1 MNTSLRRLCHTN
13 NLEGWI
19 YVISTSNIFNIYLI
33 VWVFKLVKLNVAFNA
48 TFGLKKMN
56 KTVTN
61 TVPSSSLSCN
71 TFASFFHLFYF
82 LNFFIVCFAFFS
94 SFNAF
99 LKNEWSMVCLELPL
113 FMYILTVLIKSV
125 TCFWIYWSSS
135 FRKVIMKI

>member
-1 MNTSLRRLCHTN
+1 MKTSLRRLWHTN

-56 KTVTN
+56 KTVRN
-61 TVPSSSLSCN
+61 TVPSSSLSCV

-82 LNFFIVCFAFFS
+82 LNFFIVCFVFFS

-99 LKNEWSMVCLELPL
+99 LKNEWCMVYLELPL
-113 FMYILTVLIKSV
+113 CMYILTVLIKSV
-125 TCFWIYWSSS
+125 TCFCIYWSSS

>member
-56 KTVTN
+56 KTVRN
-61 TVPSSSLSCN
+61 TVPSSSLSCV

-99 LKNEWSMVCLELPL
+99 FKKWMMHGLPGAPSIYVHFNGPNKICYL
-113 FMYILTVLIKSV
+113 FLHLLI
-125 TCFWIYWSSS
+125 F
-135 FRKVIMKI
+135 

>member
-19 YVISTSNIFNIYLI
+19 YVISTSNIFNIYLV

-56 KTVTN
+56 KTIRN
-61 TVPSSSLSCN
+61 TVPSSSLSCV

-113 FMYILTVLIKSV
+113 FMHILTVLIKSV